1 MADELRAT
9 LEVEA
14 PVTAPTDR
22 ELTVEVGWVL
32 AGAFDEVDRRALALA
47 RTRLAELLTAWF
59 SGFCWRFPVVWRR
72 ELRPA
77 SPVEPIELLE
87 AATDERDHGRWDFVL
102 VVTAAA
108 LKSHYKP
115 FALGAPSSALD
126 AAVIST
132 QRLDPI
138 VEDEQAEEDERIE
151 TIARRVTA
159 LAVHLLGHLNDLP
172 HQDDPADFM
181 YDLKT
186 AADLDRMRYLQDRA
200 RMEEALR
207 EVAAERLE
215 ETATY
220 RRPGLARRRGAR
232 LGFGLR
238 VLWREWRNIW
248 EAVRDVEPW
257 LFPLRFSR
265 LTTAAFSALVFLL
278 MTAEVWELGMSQPP
292 LRVAALALLTLAAT
306 SLYLLQRQHLLRR
319 HRWETRL
326 SEQRTVAS
334 VAASVAVVLGMA
346 TTFLLIF
353 LAVLLIGKLLF
364 SFRLISGWAALEPT
378 WRHYLTF
385 AGFVATLGLVAGALG
400 ASFEQEVY
408 FRHVLLID
416 EET

>member
-1 MADELRAT
+1 MANEFRAVT
-9 LEVEA
+9 TPEVSVSTDA
-14 PVTAPTDR
+14 DR

-32 AGAFDEVDRRALALA
+32 AGTFDEVDRHALALA
-47 RTRLAELLTAWF
+47 RTRLAEQLAAWF
-59 SGFCWRFPVVWRR
+59 PGFCWRFPVVWRR
-72 ELRPA
+72 EIHLV
-77 SPVEPIELLE
+77 SPVEPVALLE

-108 LKSHYKP
+108 LKSYYKP

-126 AAVIST
+126 AAVLST

-138 VEDEQAEEDERIE
+138 VEEEQVEEEERIE
-151 TIARRVTA
+151 TLARRVTA
-159 LAVHLLGHLNDLP
+159 LAIHLLGHLNGLS
-172 HQDDPADFM
+172 HQDDPLDYM

-186 AADLDRMRYLQDRA
+186 AADLDGMRNLQDRD
-200 RMEEALR
+200 RMAKALA

-220 RRPGLARRRGAR
+220 RQAGVAHRWRAR

-238 VLWREWRNIW
+238 VLWRERRNIW
-248 EAVRDVEPW
+248 EAVREVEPW

-265 LTTAAFSALVFLL
+265 LTTAAFSAVLFLL
-278 MTAEVWELGMSQPP
+278 MTAEVWELGMKQPP
-292 LRVAALALLTLAAT
+292 LRVLLLALLALAST
-306 SLYLLQRQHLLRR
+306 SLYLLQRQHMLRR
-319 HRWETRL
+319 HRWEVRF

-334 VAASVAVVLGMA
+334 IAASVTVVLGMA
-346 TTFLLIF
+346 TTFVMIF
-353 LAVLLIGKLLF
+353 SIVLLASKLLF
-364 SFRLISGWAALEPT
+364 ALRLVVSWAALTPS
-378 WRHYLTF
+378 WQHYLTF

-400 ASFEQEVY
+400 ASFEEAIY

>member
-1 MADELRAT
+1 MGDEFRTT
-9 LEVEA
+9 LELAA
-14 PVTAPTDR
+14 PASQSVDR

-47 RTRLAELLTAWF
+47 RARLAELVTAWF
-59 SGFCWRFPVVWRR
+59 PGFCWRFPVVWRR
-72 ELRPA
+72 ELRA
-77 SPVEPIELLE
+77 TSPVEPVELLE

-126 AAVIST
+126 AAVLST

-138 VEDEQAEEDERIE
+138 VEDEQVEESERIE
-151 TIARRVTA
+151 IIARRVTA
-159 LAVHLLGHLNDLP
+159 LAMHLLGHLNGLS
-172 HQDDPADFM
+172 HQDDPVDFM

-186 AADLDRMRYLQDRA
+186 AADLDRMHRLRDRE
-200 RMEEALR
+200 RMEKALR

-215 ETATY
+215 ETLAY
-220 RRPGLARRRGAR
+220 RRPGLARKWGAR

-238 VLWREWRNIW
+238 VLGREWRNIW
-248 EAVRDVEPW
+248 EAVREVEPW

-265 LTTAAFSALVFLL
+265 LTTAAFSAVLFLL
-278 MTAEVWELGMSQPP
+278 LTAEVWELGMSQPP
-292 LRVAALALLTLAAT
+292 LRVALLALLILAIT
-306 SLYLLQRQHLLRR
+306 SLYVLQRQHLLRR
-319 HRWETRL
+319 HRWEVRF
-326 SEQRTVAS
+326 SEQRTVAGM
-334 VAASVAVVLGMA
+334 AASMAVVLGMA
-346 TTFLLIF
+346 TTFVVIF
-353 LAVLLIGKLLF
+353 CAVLLVSRLLF
-364 SFRLISGWAALEPT
+364 TFRLIAGWADLAPT
-378 WRHYLTF
+378 WQHYLTF
-385 AGFVATLGLVAGALG
+385 AGFVATLALVAGALG